1 MPSCNLIYRRKDVM
15 SESAFND
22 ESAFYSS
29 VPGLEEER
37 FLKQALELEKEL
49 MRVKRAEMGLREM
62 ERRYLS
68 LMDSAVFL
76 YAVLTPDGV
85 FRLLNRRAE
94 EFFGFRLQSNAELTL
109 HSLSGPGYLQEVDSM
124 LKEAL
129 EAPTHVTFPVIR
141 ADDSLGWLDMEFSRS
156 VYQGDV
162 SVQIIASDITDLMK
176 GKTDGLAFPSPS
188 GGKDSVDAS
197 ASAVPILN
205 SCPGFLCFAVD
216 KKGDLLYATRGYQ
229 EISKRFLGHECVR
242 GRLYPGDTGTAFA
255 AELRALVQDAI
266 LGRTALSSIVE
277 ESKTGSKQW
286 NVTAA
291 PLTGPGSGEILGAVV
306 HLTSLLNPSGTAG
319 KGFSGQEP
327 AGQGRSALPQA
338 SFLNAVPEMLCVLDD
353 KGRCVE
359 ANTRFLSVLKMSRD
373 GVVGRPF
380 GDLALQGDLANERF
394 AERIVQAIRGGF
406 SAPVECKIRAGDDE
420 ILFLSLRG
428 APLRWEA
435 DTVTLVACTDNTKLR
450 RTEEQLRRVS
460 TTDASTG
467 LLNRQGME
475 RKLSAEIGRVSPRG
489 DSLALILL
497 DVDDFRGLNE
507 RAGYAAGDQVLRDL
521 AVALKSYIRPAD
533 FLGRWGGDEFML
545 LTSLSAASACR
556 KAEAILGMAR
566 SGSFG
571 DPGDG
576 KGKNKLT
583 LSAGVAGY
591 RQGMDVAAFVA
602 SVYDAMSISK
612 RNGGDRVEE
621 SAGHRSST

>member
-1 MPSCNLIYRRKDVM
+1 M
-15 SESAFND
+15 SESTFND
-22 ESAFYSS
+22 ESTFYSS
-29 VPGLEEER
+29 VPGPEEER
-37 FLKQALELEKEL
+37 FLRQALELEKEL
-49 MRVKRAEMGLREM
+49 RRTKRAEKVLREM
-62 ERRYLS
+62 ERRYLR

-76 YAVLTPDGV
+76 YAVLTPEGV

-94 EFFGFRLQSNAELTL
+94 EFLGFRLQSGAELTL

-162 SVQIIASDITDLMK
+162 SIQIIASDITDLMK

-188 GGKDSVDAS
+188 GGKDSVNAC
-197 ASAVPILN
+197 AVPILN

-266 LGRTALSSIVE
+266 LGRTTLSSIVE
-277 ESKTGSKQW
+277 ESRTGSKQW

-306 HLTSLLNPSGTAG
+306 HLTSLLNPSGTAE
-319 KGFSGQEP
+319 KGLSGQEP
-327 AGQGRSALPQA
+327 AGQKPAGHERGALPQA

-359 ANTRFLSVLKMSRD
+359 ANTRFLSVLKIPRD

-380 GDLALQGDLANERF
+380 GDLTLQGDFVNERF
-394 AERIVQAIRGGF
+394 AERIAQAIRGGF

-428 APLRWEA
+428 APLRREA

-460 TTDASTG
+460 ATDASTG
-467 LLNRQGME
+467 LLNRRGME
-475 RKLSAEIGRVSPRG
+475 RKLSAEIGRVSSRG
-489 DSLALILL
+489 EPLSLILL
-497 DVDDFRGLNE
+497 DVDNFRGLNE

-521 AVALKSYIRPAD
+521 AVALKSYVRPAD

-545 LTSLSAASACR
+545 LTCLSAASACR

-576 KGKNKLT
+576 KEKNKLT

-602 SVYDAMSISK
+602 SVYDAMSVSK

-621 SAGHRSST
+621 RGA

>member
-1 MPSCNLIYRRKDVM
+1 M
-15 SESAFND
+15 SGSAFND
-22 ESAFYSS
+22 ESSFYSS

-37 FLKQALELEKEL
+37 FLRQALELEKEL
-49 MRVKRAEMGLREM
+49 RRTKRAEKVLREM

-76 YAVLTPDGV
+76 YAVLTPEGV

-129 EAPTHVTFPVIR
+129 DAPTHVTFPVIR

-162 SVQIIASDITDLMK
+162 SIQIIASDITDLMK

-188 GGKDSVDAS
+188 GGKDSVNAC
-197 ASAVPILN
+197 AVPILN

-255 AELRALVQDAI
+255 AELRSLVQDAI
-266 LGRTALSSIVE
+266 LGRTTLSSIVE
-277 ESKTGSKQW
+277 ESKIGSKQW

-306 HLTSLLNPSGTAG
+306 HLTSLLNPSGTAE
-319 KGFSGQEP
+319 KGLSGQEP
-327 AGQGRSALPQA
+327 EGYERNALPQA

-353 KGRCVE
+353 KGRCIE
-359 ANTRFLSVLKMSRD
+359 ANTRFLSILKMPRD

-394 AERIVQAIRGGF
+394 TERIVQAIRGGF
-406 SAPVECKIRAGDDE
+406 STPVECKIRAGDDE
-420 ILFLSLRG
+420 ILVLSLKG
-428 APLRWEA
+428 APLRREA
-435 DTVTLVACTDNTKLR
+435 DTVTLVVCTDNTKLR

-460 TTDASTG
+460 ATDASTG

-475 RKLSAEIGRVSPRG
+475 RKLSAEIGRISTRG
-489 DSLALILL
+489 EPLALILL
-497 DVDDFRGLNE
+497 DVDNFRGLNE

-521 AVALKSYIRPAD
+521 AVALKSHVRPAD

-566 SGSFG
+566 NGSFG

-576 KGKNKLT
+576 KEKNKLT

-602 SVYDAMSISK
+602 SVYDAMSVSK
-612 RNGGDRVEE
+612 RSGGDRVEE
-621 SAGHRSST
+621 SAGHRP